1 VSKLSA
7 RRGNPEYHNVRKREA
22 PSHEEDLEYLSKK
35 ARQASYT
42 LAWLK
47 GKADRNV
54 RAELEE
60 ETGHEEERG
69 IEIVGGV

>member
-1 VSKLSA
+1 MYGSVERHPMRKIRSICPRK
-7 RRGNPEYHNVRKREA
+7 PVRLPIA
-22 PSHEEDLEYLSKK
+22 
-35 ARQASYT
+35 

-47 GKADRNV
+47 GKADRTV

-60 ETGHEEERG
+60 EKGHEEERE

>member
-7 RRGNPEYHNVRKREA
+7 YGGDPEYDNVPKGGA
-22 PSHEEDLEYLSKK
+22 PSDEEGLEHVFKK
-35 ARQASYT
+35 ARQASYA
-42 LAWLK
+42 LMWLK
-47 GKADRNV
+47 GKVDRNV

-60 ETGHEEERG
+60 EKGLEEERG